1 VASGTEPVFDPREIL
16 RSLTEHGVEFTVV
29 GGLAVQVHGHM
40 RSTRDLDVVPA
51 PDMLN
56 LSRLAEALADMD
68 ARLLR
73 PGRTADITDPQ
84 LLARAPLIPLM
95 TRYGRLD
102 LFHHQLIQGGRGSYD
117 KLRAHALVV
126 RFGDSEI
133 AVAGLDDLIRM
144 KRATGREQDIADI
157 GALTRSDEDLEREAA
172 EST

>member
-1 VASGTEPVFDPREIL
+1 VASQTEPVFDPREIL
-16 RSLTEHGVEFTVV
+16 RSLTEHRVEFTVV
-29 GGLAVQVHGHM
+29 GGLAVQVHGYM

-56 LSRLAEALADMD
+56 LSRLGEALADME

-73 PGRTADITDPQ
+73 SGRPPNITDPQ
-84 LLARAPLIPLM
+84 LLKRAALVPLM

-102 LFHHQLIQGGRGSYD
+102 LLHPELAPGAPGSYD
-117 KLRAHALVV
+117 KLRANALVV
-126 RFGDSEI
+126 RFRDSEI

-144 KRATGREQDIADI
+144 KRAAGRDQDIADI